1 MEQEQSQNFHER
13 LSQWVSSQGFWFQL
27 RYSLA
32 GSGAKGAAAFHV
44 LRLAARLGVFLL
56 ILAVGGGVYLI
67 KRASG
72 DGFREGAEAAFS
84 DAVGAADT
92 SMRGVSRSAGE
103 LAIARVGSIGGE
115 NSFFHQ
121 FEARGVTAQM
131 GLLDGL
137 RDAWDPGTIGIAHL
151 DIDLRLDGQDV
162 AGFLGSYKGVEVN
175 SFEVENANLRWNGPQ
190 GDSGAIEGSALR
202 MQRVKGQ
209 WRMQFSGGRFS
220 QNWLRRLEIVNLVI
234 QGDPTGFKLENAS
247 FRLGKGTVE
256 LAGVR
261 LDRGDQGGLRGRAVI
276 RGLPLSEVLPAT
288 AREFVEGEI
297 SGDFALSGWLDQP
310 EGIEFDGIVK
320 LGDSGG
326 ISLKDSIHVL
336 RALSVV
342 DPYNKYRSVNFS
354 EGSFRLKTGAGR
366 AEFSE
371 VKLSAGELMRMEGGM
386 VVRPQTLQEA
396 QQAAVRVPGLPT
408 LGNGFG
414 DDPHRAEKSAA
425 IQGARRP
432 LASDGNDGVFERI
445 GRANADRSARDDQ
458 AEENFR
464 SLRYEGE
471 FRLALPANVFERS
484 AILAAAY
491 PPNPAT
497 SRVTF
502 PVKFSG
508 ALFELTMKQAEDVY
522 LRGRSGR

>member
-1 MEQEQSQNFHER
+1 
-13 LSQWVSSQGFWFQL
+13 
-27 RYSLA
+27 
-32 GSGAKGAAAFHV
+32 
-44 LRLAARLGVFLL
+44 
-56 ILAVGGGVYLI
+56 
-67 KRASG
+67 
-72 DGFREGAEAAFS
+72 
-84 DAVGAADT
+84 
-92 SMRGVSRSAGE
+92 
-103 LAIARVGSIGGE
+103 
-115 NSFFHQ
+115 
-121 FEARGVTAQM
+121 
-131 GLLDGL
+131 
-137 RDAWDPGTIGIAHL
+137 
-151 DIDLRLDGQDV
+151 
-162 AGFLGSYKGVEVN
+162 
-175 SFEVENANLRWNGPQ
+175 
-190 GDSGAIEGSALR
+190 
-202 MQRVKGQ
+202 
-209 WRMQFSGGRFS
+209 
-220 QNWLRRLEIVNLVI
+220 
-234 QGDPTGFKLENAS
+234 
-247 FRLGKGTVE
+247 
-256 LAGVR
+256 
-261 LDRGDQGGLRGRAVI
+261 
-276 RGLPLSEVLPAT
+276 VLPAT

-491 PPNPAT
+491 PGYSPCEVFR
-497 SRVTF
+497 SLVRVDDEA
-502 PVKFSG
+502 G
-508 ALFELTMKQAEDVY
+508 
-522 LRGRSGR
+522 RGRLSSREEWTLTRLTLPARPRPSRGSCPSSRKFRGSPGSC